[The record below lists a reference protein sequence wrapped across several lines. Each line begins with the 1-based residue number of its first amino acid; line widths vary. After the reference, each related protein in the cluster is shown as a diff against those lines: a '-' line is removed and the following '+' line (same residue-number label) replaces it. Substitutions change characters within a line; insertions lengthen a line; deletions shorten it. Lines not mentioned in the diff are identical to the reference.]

1 MNEQLNHQEYPK
13 ASREYKD
20 RLFRFVFR
28 KKEDLLDLYNAVNDT
43 AYDDPNALEVNTLEN
58 VLYLSMKNDIS
69 FLIGGT
75 MTLYEHQSS
84 YNPNM
89 PMRGLM
95 YFSKLYEKY
104 IAANEIDIYTSTPK
118 VFPFPQYCVF
128 YNGTKEE
135 PDRRLLKLTD
145 LFQLPIPER
154 TACLECTAVM
164 LNINFG
170 HNRALMEKCRRL
182 EEYAIFISTIRQYL
196 SSSLELKEAI
206 SQAVDECR
214 RKNVLKD
221 ILTEQKAEVV
231 HMLLESFDQ
240 ELHEKA
246 LRKEG
251 YDSGYVSGKSE
262 ERENGICQLVETL
275 QELGLDRETVIA
287 KLREKYSLSSAGA
300 EEYVKQYWT

>member
-118 VFPFPQYCVF
+118 VFPFPQYLVF

-145 LFQLPIPER
+145 LFQPPIPER

-170 HNRALMEKCRRL
+170 HNRVLMEKCRRL
-182 EEYAIFISTIRQYL
+182 EEYAIFISTIRRYL
-196 SSSLELKEAI
+196 SSGLELKEAI

-231 HMLLESFDQ
+231 HMLLESFGQ
-240 ELHEKA
+240 ESHEQA

-251 YDSGYVSGKSE
+251 YDRGYASGKSE
-262 ERENGICQLVETL
+262 ERENGICQLVATL
-275 QELGLDRETVIA
+275 QELGLDREAVIA
-287 KLREKYSLSSAGA
+287 KLKEKYSLSSAGA